1 MLKAK
6 REEDFS
12 WFDAFLKEVSYMVT
26 MVRRSK
32 NGFWKNMLTV
42 KKMRL
47 QQGSAELV
55 EFDLTSFRK
64 EIYLL

>member
-12 WFDAFLKEVSYMVT
+12 WFDAFLKEVLYMVT